1 VTGSRRALAAGV
13 AVTALYLVLAVV
25 SGRLSPLARRPLL
38 DGFAPPPPYRWVRPP
53 PSLASTNEKPSS
65 GRFTIALGTGG
76 SEAGVFSTDDSQA
89 SLALGQ
95 GAIERSPGDRSVL
108 LRITP
113 LAPAA
118 GVSSPG
124 GMALSGNVYRF
135 AADYRPSGSPV
146 ASLGSP
152 GQLVLAYPA
161 AADALLHRHTLL
173 RSDDGT
179 SWKAVQSI
187 DSIGQQ
193 LVQGDVD
200 GLGYFAVGQAKPG
213 TPRHTST
220 GTIVYRV
227 ILIAGIVVVVAAIG
241 VAELRNRRRRR
252 RTRRPRPRPG
262 KRPPPTRR
270 RGDPWED

>member
-1 VTGSRRALAAGV
+1 MTGSRRALAAGV
-13 AVTALYLVLAVV
+13 AVTALYLLMAVV

-53 PSLASTNEKPSS
+53 PSLASTNEKPSV

-95 GAIERSPGDRSVL
+95 GAIVRSADDRSVL
-108 LRITP
+108 LRILP

-118 GVSSPG
+118 GASIPDE
-124 GMALSGNVYRF
+124 MALSGNVYRF
-135 AADYRPSGSPV
+135 ATYRPSGSPV
-146 ASLGSP
+146 SALQSA

-173 RSDDGT
+173 RSDDGRT
-179 SWKAVQSI
+179 WKALQSI

-193 LVQGDVD
+193 LVQGNVNE
-200 GLGYFAVGQAKPG
+200 LGYFAVGQAKPG

-227 ILIAGIVVVVAAIG
+227 IVIAGIAIVVAAVGI
-241 VAELRNRRRRR
+241 AELRIRRRRR
-252 RTRRPRPRPG
+252 RSRRPRPR
-262 KRPPPTRR
+262 KRPPPTRTR
-270 RGDPWED
+270 RDPWED

>member
-1 VTGSRRALAAGV
+1 VTGPRRALAAGV
-13 AVTALYLVLAVV
+13 AVTALYLVSAAV

-53 PSLASTNEKPSS
+53 ASLASTNEKPSA
-65 GRFTIALGTGG
+65 GRFSIPLGKAG

-89 SLALGQ
+89 SLALGP
-95 GAIERSPGDRSVL
+95 GAIQPSSGDRSVL

-118 GVSSPG
+118 GVSLPG
-124 GMALSGNVYRF
+124 GMVLSGNVYRF
-135 AADYRPSGSPV
+135 IASYRPSGSPV
-146 ASLGSP
+146 GPFTAP

-173 RSDDGT
+173 RSDDGRT
-179 SWKAVQSI
+179 WEAVQSI

-193 LVQGDVD
+193 LVQGNVD
-200 GLGYFAVGQAKPG
+200 KMGYFAVGQAKPG

-241 VAELRNRRRRR
+241 VAELRIRRKRRRS
-252 RTRRPRPRPG
+252 RRPRPR
-262 KRPPPTRR
+262 KRPPPNRTRR
-270 RGDPWED
+270 DPWED

>member
-1 VTGSRRALAAGV
+1 M
-13 AVTALYLVLAVV
+13 TALYLVLAMV

-53 PSLASTNEKPSS
+53 PSLASTNEKPPA
-65 GRFTIALGTGG
+65 GRFAVKLDATSG

-89 SLALGQ
+89 SVALGK
-95 GAIERSPGDRSVL
+95 GAIPPAPGDHSVL

-118 GVSSPG
+118 GASIPNE
-124 GMALSGNVYRF
+124 MRLSGNVYRIT
-135 AADYRPSGSPV
+135 AIYRPSGSAV
-146 ASLGSP
+146 GSLKNP

-173 RSDDGT
+173 RSTDGRQWT
-179 SWKAVQSI
+179 AIQSI

-193 LVQGDVD
+193 LVQGNVNE
-200 GLGYFAVGQAKPG
+200 LGYFAVGQARSG

-220 GTIVYRV
+220 GTIIYRV
-227 ILIAGIVVVVAAIG
+227 LLIAGITAIVAAIG
-241 VAELRNRRRRR
+241 VAELRIRRKRPRSRRSRPRRRPPVSRK
-252 RTRRPRPRPG
+252 RT
-262 KRPPPTRR
+262 
-270 RGDPWED
+270 DPWGD